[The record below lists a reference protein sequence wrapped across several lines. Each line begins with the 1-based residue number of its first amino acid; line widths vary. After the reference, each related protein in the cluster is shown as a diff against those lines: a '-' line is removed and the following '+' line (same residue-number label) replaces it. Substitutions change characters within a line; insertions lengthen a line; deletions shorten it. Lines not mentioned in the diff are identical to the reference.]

1 MSSDAFQIQAVPEI
15 WTDVLDILFQHNSGF
30 SLWKIGWGGQD
41 FPHLGK
47 LVGGKRDFT
56 NLYDKNTNYD
66 LLYALSA
73 MKSYLTTI
81 LS

>member
-1 MSSDAFQIQAVPEI
+1 MGGDKIPPPLGEV
-15 WTDVLDILFQHNSGF
+15 SGGG
-30 SLWKIGWGGQD
+30 KISPIFGG
-41 FPHLGK
+41 
-47 LVGGKRDFT
+47 GGKRDFT